1 MTPII
6 ARRPRS
12 TYTAAPEGLHAAVC
26 VDVVNLGIVAGAYGT
41 KHKVRIVWQLDA
53 QDDEHGRR
61 FDVARVYTLSLHER
75 AALRKDLESWRGKK
89 FTEVELDGFDLEKL
103 IGVNA
108 QVAVTHDL
116 GDDGTTYANVST
128 VVPPVKGA
136 PKLQP
141 RDYVRAKDRQ
151 QQQQRGPAVPT
162 TDLEDPVPF

>member
-1 MTPII
+1 MSAII

-26 VDVVNLGIVAGAYGT
+26 VDVVDLGIVQGAYGA
-41 KHKVRIVWQLDA
+41 KHKVRVVWQLDLV
-53 QDDEHGRR
+53 DEDHGRR

-75 AALRKDLESWRGKK
+75 AALRKDLESWRGRK

-103 IGVNA
+103 LGVNA
-108 QVAVTHDL
+108 QVNVTQDL
-116 GDDGTTYANVST
+116 SDDGAVYANVST

-136 PKLQP
+136 PKLTP

-151 QQQQRGPAVPT
+151 QPSANGRPAATEV
-162 TDLEDPVPF
+162 DNDQVPF